1 MWVTRLLALFIA
13 GSVIYSLREKIG
25 GWLAGGKMPWVTAL
39 GILGAGFAMSMVAAF
54 LLKPDY
60 FVLGIWS
67 GLDKLLSGDVGG
79 GLYDL
84 RAQLIA
90 FGVILLSVVMY
101 FWAKNAQKAKGINV
115 DFAFKEIPP
124 E

>member
-1 MWVTRLLALFIA
+1 
-13 GSVIYSLREKIG
+13 
-25 GWLAGGKMPWVTAL
+25 MPWVTAL
-39 GILGAGFAMSMVAAF
+39 GVLGAGFAMSMVAAF

-67 GLDKLLSGDVGG
+67 GLDTLLSGDVAG
-79 GLYDL
+79 GLYEL

-90 FGVILLSVVMY
+90 LSVVLVSLIMY
-101 FWAKNAQKAKGINV
+101 YWAKNAQKSKGINV

>member
-1 MWVTRLLALFIA
+1 M
-13 GSVIYSLREKIG
+13 
-25 GWLAGGKMPWVTAL
+25 
-39 GILGAGFAMSMVAAF
+39 GAGFAAAMVTLF

-60 FVLGIWS
+60 YVLGIWS
-67 GLDKLLSGDVGG
+67 GLDTLLAGNIKD
-79 GLYDL
+79 GLYEL

-90 FGVILLSVVMY
+90 FGVILISVIFY
-101 FWAKNAQKAKGINV
+101 YWAKAVQKRRGINV